1 MALGNTNSSRL
12 YNGRPF
18 WFHVHFRLQFDILRK
33 ALYINYLFSYDVM
46 INTLKQHY
54 KLYLVGDVTSFDTF
68 LVDMRDKYNSNM
80 KMWMT
85 AHK

>member
-1 MALGNTNSSRL
+1 MVDLSDFMFTFV
-12 YNGRPF
+12 YI
-18 WFHVHFRLQFDILRK
+18 LQFDILRK
-33 ALYINYLFSYDVM
+33 ALYIHYLFSYDVM

-80 KMWMT
+80 KM
-85 AHK
+85 

>member
-1 MALGNTNSSRL
+1 MISI
-12 YNGRPF
+12 
-18 WFHVHFRLQFDILRK
+18 HVQ
-33 ALYINYLFSYDVM
+33 ASTYYL

-80 KMWMT
+80 KM
-85 AHK
+85 

>member
-1 MALGNTNSSRL
+1 MVDHSDFMFTFV
-12 YNGRPF
+12 YI
-18 WFHVHFRLQFDILRK
+18 LQFNILRK
-33 ALYINYLFSYDVM
+33 PLYIHYLFSYDVM